1 MKPHFSILIFS
12 AFSFLLVPFVQADSS
27 FASTMKE
34 RLPEVIKAKDEG
46 TVGEGVDGLL
56 HIRADDA
63 SAELEKMV
71 ASENKDREALFA
83 SIAKKTAGKAEA
95 ADVAAKFAKAM
106 AGKGQKGHWFR
117 SSKGTWK
124 QK

>member
-1 MKPHFSILIFS
+1 MKTQFPLILLFSL
-12 AFSFLLVPFVQADSS
+12 SFLLVPFVQADSS

-34 RLPEVIKAKDEG
+34 RLPEVLKAKGEG

-56 HIRADDA
+56 HIRAEEA

-83 SIAKKTAGKAEA
+83 SLAKKTKGSTAEA
-95 ADVAAKFAKAM
+95 SKIFAKAM
-106 AGKGQKGHWFR
+106 IRKGKKGHWFR

>member
-1 MKPHFSILIFS
+1 MKTQFSLILLFS
-12 AFSFLLVPFVQADSS
+12 LSFLLVPFVQADSS

-34 RLPEVIKAKDEG
+34 RLPEVIKAKGEG

-56 HIRADDA
+56 HIRAEEP

-83 SIAKKTAGKAEA
+83 NLAKKTEGSTAEA
-95 ADVAAKFAKAM
+95 AKVFAKAM
-106 AGKGQKGHWFR
+106 IGKGKKGHWFR

>member
-1 MKPHFSILIFS
+1 MKTQFPLILLFSL
-12 AFSFLLVPFVQADSS
+12 SFLLVPFVQADSS

-34 RLPEVIKAKDEG
+34 RLPEVIKAKGEG
-46 TVGEGVDGLL
+46 SVGEGVDGLL
-56 HIRADDA
+56 HIRAEEA

-83 SIAKKTAGKAEA
+83 NLAKKTKGSTAEA
-95 ADVAAKFAKAM
+95 AKIFAKAM
-106 AGKGQKGHWFR
+106 IGKGKKGHWFR
-117 SSKGTWK
+117 SSKGAWK

>member
-1 MKPHFSILIFS
+1 
-12 AFSFLLVPFVQADSS
+12 
-27 FASTMKE
+27 MKE
-34 RLPEVIKAKDEG
+34 RLPEVIKAKGEG

-56 HIRADDA
+56 HLRADDA
-63 SAELEKMV
+63 SAELKKMV
-71 ASENKDREALFA
+71 ASENKDRNALFA
-83 SIAKKTAGKAEA
+83 SIAKKTEGKT

-106 AGKGQKGHWFR
+106 IGKGKKGHWFR

>member
-1 MKPHFSILIFS
+1 MKTQFPLILLFSL
-12 AFSFLLVPFVQADSS
+12 SFLLVPFVQADSS

-34 RLPEVIKAKDEG
+34 RLPEVIKAKGEG

-56 HIRADDA
+56 HIRAEEA
-63 SAELEKMV
+63 SAALEKMV

-83 SIAKKTAGKAEA
+83 NLAKKTKGSTAEA
-95 ADVAAKFAKAM
+95 AKIFAKAM
-106 AGKGQKGHWFR
+106 IGKGKKGHWFR
-117 SSKGTWK
+117 SSKGAWK

>member
-1 MKPHFSILIFS
+1 MKTQFPLILLFSLF
-12 AFSFLLVPFVQADSS
+12 FLLVPFVQAESS

-34 RLPEVIKAKDEG
+34 RLPEVIKAKGEG

-56 HIRADDA
+56 HIRAEEA

-83 SIAKKTAGKAEA
+83 NLAKKTKGSTAEA
-95 ADVAAKFAKAM
+95 AKIFAKAM
-106 AGKGQKGHWFR
+106 IGKGKKGHWFR
-117 SSKGTWK
+117 SSKGAWK